1 MTDFKVITYNIHKGF
16 NTGNQR
22 FVLAQMR
29 ELLESEHADIVFLQE
44 IHGET
49 RRYKKKR
56 GSFPDVPHFEYL
68 ADRLWPHYAYGKN
81 AIYKKGH
88 HGNAILSKFP
98 FTFWE
103 NIDISDHVY
112 ASRSILHGIIELP
125 GRAVPLHT
133 LCVHMGLLE
142 SERRRQLDTLMERIQ
157 SHIPRDEPLL
167 IAGDFNDWKS
177 RIENRMEADLGVKE
191 LFVELT
197 GRHAKTFPVWM
208 PILPMD
214 RIYYRGVTPAA
225 CTCLASGQW
234 RTLSDHAAL
243 SGSFSFAGSPDAD
256 QNPAL
261 QA

>member
-1 MTDFKVITYNIHKGF
+1 
-16 NTGNQR
+16 
-22 FVLAQMR
+22 
-29 ELLESEHADIVFLQE
+29 
-44 IHGET
+44 
-49 RRYKKKR
+49 
-56 GSFPDVPHFEYL
+56 
-68 ADRLWPHYAYGKN
+68 
-81 AIYKKGH
+81 
-88 HGNAILSKFP
+88 
-98 FTFWE
+98 
-103 NIDISDHVY
+103 
-112 ASRSILHGIIELP
+112 
-125 GRAVPLHT
+125 
-133 LCVHMGLLE
+133 MGLLE